1 MIYVDNIE
9 ESYPVKFGKLLELV
23 IVDILNSGFKRTKN
37 PGAPYYFSENH
48 LRKHFSIF
56 IENTKDANLF
66 PKLVIERKIIGD
78 FKSSNREHGGTD
90 YFYVNSLS
98 ENYNSSDVLATYEV
112 KGPTRPILF
121 KGSKVN
127 WYPKIIE
134 DIKKQAWRN
143 LNFPNKENY
152 IVLIINSPKNID
164 YMSIDTEG
172 NEYDIIK
179 NINFSKWKIKII
191 TIEHNFDNNNK
202 KKIYKFLTKNNY
214 KRVHSSISYMDDWYV
229 LKSN

>member
-164 YMSIDTEG
+164 THND
-172 NEYDIIK
+172 IK
-179 NINFSKWKIKII
+179 NLYKVMEDDVGNVKLSEYYWG
-191 TIEHNFDNNNK
+191 TIP
-202 KKIYKFLTKNNY
+202 YL
-214 KRVHSSISYMDDWYV
+214 SSV
-229 LKSN
+229 LNIVVVGIEVLN